1 MRFPSLFRKEVVD
14 EFVQENFKRIMDYFA
29 VDPVARSSFEFIE
42 VPIVGALVDVPV
54 LHHLGFVPKDIILTH
69 NLTNATVTFNYSA
82 FTASHIFI
90 TSSTATT
97 LRMMIGRYT

>member
-1 MRFPSLFRKEVVD
+1 MKFPSLFRKEIVD

-29 VDPVARSSFEFIE
+29 VDPIARSSFEFIE
-42 VPIVGALVDVPV
+42 VPIGGAVSGVPV

-69 NLTNATVTFNYSA
+69 NLTNATVTFDYSS
-82 FTASHIFI
+82 FTTTHIYV
-90 TSSTATT
+90 TSSAATT